1 MAKWYRDLPARRNRW
16 MFDAGLC
23 QPSGTVL
30 CYQQCVR
37 YMLLDRITRLAPPT
51 TAEGVKCV
59 SLSDDI
65 FEDHFPGHPIMPGA
79 LLIEAMAQL
88 GGVLIEAC
96 MRERGRHDLHA
107 LLVMSDRARFR
118 KVVRPGDKVLL
129 TTNAVR
135 VNEDGG
141 RVTAVAHVD
150 NDLVAEAELTFA
162 FATVTHPT
170 LIARRRD
177 VLNVWL
183 YGSVAGDTT
192 ASPAP

>member
-1 MAKWYRDLPARRNRW
+1 
-16 MFDAGLC
+16 
-23 QPSGTVL
+23 
-30 CYQQCVR
+30 
-37 YMLLDRITRLAPPT
+37 
-51 TAEGVKCV
+51 
-59 SLSDDI
+59 
-65 FEDHFPGHPIMPGA
+65 
-79 LLIEAMAQL
+79 
-88 GGVLIEAC
+88 

-107 LLVMSDRARFR
+107 LLVMSDRAKFR
-118 KVVRPGDKVLL
+118 KVVRPGDKVML
-129 TTNAVR
+129 TANVVR

-150 NDLVAEAELTFA
+150 SDLVAEAELTFA
-162 FATVTHPT
+162 FATVTHPA